1 MDSDAADPP
10 KSLTTRY
17 ADDFDVVI
25 HCFEQHIWP
34 SLRHKCSACFKQ
46 YKKKE
51 HLVSHMRASY
61 HSIHQPK
68 CGVCQKHCKTFES
81 LREHLTGPLSKE
93 NCSRIFADH
102 CCSLCMKFFDS
113 PASLTEH
120 KEMCQLPAPAPLGT
134 LVTPCTEYEIDIS
147 ASDNGYYTRSPRAV
161 ALDCEMVGGE
171 SDGSLDLCA
180 RVCLIDEDENLIFHT
195 YVRPETPVTNYR
207 HLWTALYEITGITE
221 HHLRDAMPLEEVS
234 EQLLQILYNGE
245 AIGRLRWDGG
255 NARLLVGH
263 DIQHDLQCLKINYP
277 DRLVRDTAKY
287 RPFMKTNLVS
297 HSLKYL
303 TQTYLGQ
310 VTGLSCCVICCC
322 PEFWYEIQAGVHD
335 PFVDCVSVMRLYKR
349 MRAQNHHI
357 EELGTFTTAQN
368 TQNSLPTSLDSWD
381 FEKLES
387 MTPDE
392 LFQISKLNYKCWCL
406 DSRPELK
413 EDEELHLG
421 RGEWA
426 PDTNQESQ
434 AWPDWPQATGL
445 KSLMTNITWS

>member
-1 MDSDAADPP
+1 
-10 KSLTTRY
+10 
-17 ADDFDVVI
+17 
-25 HCFEQHIWP
+25 
-34 SLRHKCSACFKQ
+34 
-46 YKKKE
+46 
-51 HLVSHMRASY
+51 MRASY

-93 NCSRIFADH
+93 NCSRIFADY

-147 ASDNGYYTRSPRAV
+147 ASDNGYYARSPRAV

-171 SDGSLDLCA
+171 TDGLLDLCA
-180 RVCLIDEDENLIFHT
+180 RVCLIDEDENLIFHS

-207 HLWTALYEITGITE
+207 YEITGITE

-245 AIGRLRWDGG
+245 SIGRLRWDGG

-303 TQTYLGQ
+303 TQTYLG
-310 VTGLSCCVICCC
+310 
-322 PEFWYEIQAGVHD
+322 YEIQAGVHD

-349 MRAQNHHI
+349 MRAQNHHV

-381 FEKLES
+381 FENLES

-392 LFQISKLNYKCWCL
+392 LFQISKSNYRCWCL

-413 EDEELHLG
+413 EDEELHVG
-421 RGEWA
+421 RGECA
-426 PDTNQESQ
+426 LDSNQESQ
-434 AWPDWPQATGL
+434 AWPDWPQAPGL

>member
-1 MDSDAADPP
+1 MDSEAADPP
-10 KSLTTRY
+10 KILTT
-17 ADDFDVVI
+17 
-25 HCFEQHIWP
+25 
-34 SLRHKCSACFKQ
+34 RHKCSACFKQ

-147 ASDNGYYTRSPRAV
+147 ASDNGYYARSPRAV

-180 RVCLIDEDENLIFHT
+180 RVCLIDEDENVIFHT

-207 HLWTALYEITGITE
+207 YEITGITE
-221 HHLRDAMPLEEVS
+221 QHLRDAMPLEEVS

-245 AIGRLRWDGG
+245 SIGRLRWDGG

-277 DRLVRDTAKY
+277 DRLVR
-287 RPFMKTNLVS
+287 
-297 HSLKYL
+297 
-303 TQTYLGQ
+303 
-310 VTGLSCCVICCC
+310 
-322 PEFWYEIQAGVHD
+322 YEIQAGVHD

-349 MRAQNHHI
+349 MRAQNHHV
-357 EELGTFTTAQN
+357 EELGTFTMARN

-392 LFQISKLNYKCWCL
+392 LFQISKLNYRCWCL

-426 PDTNQESQ
+426 PDSNQESQ
-434 AWPDWPQATGL
+434 AWPAWPQAPEL

>member
-10 KSLTTRY
+10 KTLST
-17 ADDFDVVI
+17 
-25 HCFEQHIWP
+25 
-34 SLRHKCSACFKQ
+34 RHKCSACFKQ

-61 HSIHQPK
+61 HSVHQPK

-147 ASDNGYYTRSPRAV
+147 ASDNGYYARSPRAV

-207 HLWTALYEITGITE
+207 YEITGITE

-234 EQLLQILYNGE
+234 EKLLQILYNGE
-245 AIGRLRWDGG
+245 SIGRLRWDGG

-277 DRLVRDTAKY
+277 DRLVRYVFFVLVNGA
-287 RPFMKTNLVS
+287 NLS
-297 HSLKYL
+297 TRYF
-303 TQTYLGQ
+303 Y
-310 VTGLSCCVICCC
+310 
-322 PEFWYEIQAGVHD
+322 AG
-335 PFVDCVSVMRLYKR
+335 
-349 MRAQNHHI
+349 
-357 EELGTFTTAQN
+357 
-368 TQNSLPTSLDSWD
+368 
-381 FEKLES
+381 
-387 MTPDE
+387 
-392 LFQISKLNYKCWCL
+392 
-406 DSRPELK
+406 
-413 EDEELHLG
+413 
-421 RGEWA
+421 
-426 PDTNQESQ
+426 
-434 AWPDWPQATGL
+434 
-445 KSLMTNITWS
+445 